1 MSEKGKETMSDTP
14 RHGIELERR
23 ELLKR
28 AGLLGAAG
36 LAAPV
41 AAFAQARPATA
52 PAGSPPLCTSGSLPS
67 DLLPPPAPKLNKGDL
82 VDNRFRITYERSIP
96 ATVTVLTQHFAALSE
111 RNLAGIADTLH
122 FPFAVHEQ
130 FSIRMPVVVK
140 TREQFMASPPAS
152 VGVTMRPVRFGP
164 QDGWLRPGLYDV
176 LVGIEVLQFNPVM
189 CNAAMTF
196 DRYDENGKLVHRC
209 EGVYLVSNND
219 GKWAIQ
225 VFSTIFT
232 PAQDVGVQWPDALAI
247 AFRPRMNHVLGI
259 WDDDGTILPG
269 LAQHNTYPRVSVT
282 GGGVATITSNAV
294 NDPMRPFVTK
304 GVTTRLRIQESAD
317 QAGQGR
323 GPRPPAD
330 PNAPRRTRWDSV
342 QDGFQEINKGE
353 RGGSTVKMRDARV
366 LHHNSNKIHIVAGV
380 ERWNTSGE
388 ELSVTTQVQVVSYK
402 KGIWARD
409 IDFGYYDTHARIN
422 DIPILG
428 K

>member
-1 MSEKGKETMSDTP
+1 MSDTP
-14 RHGIELERR
+14 RHEIDVQRR
-23 ELLKR
+23 ELLRR

-41 AAFAQARPATA
+41 AAFAQARPASATT
-52 PAGSPPLCTSGSLPS
+52 PLCTAGSLPS
-67 DLLPPPAPKLNKGDL
+67 DLLPPPSPKLGKGDL

-140 TREQFMASPPAS
+140 TRDEFMASPPAS
-152 VGVTMRPVRFGP
+152 VGTTLKPVRFSK
-164 QDGWLRPGLYDV
+164 QDSWLRAGLYDV

-189 CNAAMTF
+189 CNASMTY

-232 PAQDVGVQWPDALAI
+232 PAQDIGVQWPDALAI

-259 WDDDGTILPG
+259 WDDDSTILPG
-269 LAQHNTYPRVSVT
+269 LAQHDSYPRVGVT
-282 GGGVATITSNAV
+282 GGGVGTITSNAV
-294 NDPMRPFVTK
+294 NDPMRPFATK
-304 GVTTRLRIQESAD
+304 GVTTRLRIQD
-317 QAGQGR
+317 GPNQGQGR
-323 GPRPPAD
+323 GGNRPPAD
-330 PNAPRRTRWDSV
+330 PNAPRRTRWDAV

-366 LHHNSNKIHIVAGV
+366 LHHNSNKIHLVAGV

-388 ELSVTTQVQVVSYK
+388 ELSVTTQVQIVSYK

-409 IDFGYYDTHARIN
+409 IDFGYFDTHARIN

>member
-1 MSEKGKETMSDTP
+1 MPTTP
-14 RHGIELERR
+14 RHEIDIDRR
-23 ELLKR
+23 RLLR
-28 AGLLGAAG
+28 SAGLLGVAG
-36 LAAPV
+36 LAAP
-41 AAFAQARPATA
+41 AAALAQTQ
-52 PAGSPPLCTSGSLPS
+52 SSTPPLCTTGSLPS

-96 ATVTVLTQHFAALSE
+96 ATVNVLTQHFAALSE
-111 RNLAGIADTLH
+111 RNLGGIADTLH

-130 FSIRMPVVVK
+130 FTIRMPVVVR
-140 TREQFMASPPAS
+140 TRDQFMASPPAS
-152 VGVTMRPVRFGP
+152 VGVTMKPVRFSP

-176 LVGIEVLQFNPVM
+176 LVGVEVLQFNPVM
-189 CNAAMTF
+189 CNAAMTY

-209 EGVYLVSNND
+209 EGVYLVTNND

-232 PAQDVGVQWPDALAI
+232 PAQDIGVQWPDALSI

-269 LAQHNTYPRVSVT
+269 LASHNTYPRVGVT
-282 GGGVATITSNAV
+282 GGGVAAITSNAV
-294 NDPMRPFVTK
+294 NDPMRPFATK
-304 GVTTRLRIQESAD
+304 GVTTRLRIQDGPAAP
-317 QAGQGR
+317 QP
-323 GPRPPAD
+323 PRPQTE
-330 PNAPRRTRWDSV
+330 PRRTRWDSV

-353 RGGSTVKMRDARV
+353 RGGSTTKMRDARV
-366 LHHNSNKIHIVAGV
+366 LHHNSNKIHIVSGV

-409 IDFGYYDTHARIN
+409 IDFGYFDTHARIN
-422 DIPILG
+422 DIPALG

>member
-1 MSEKGKETMSDTP
+1 MSDRP
-14 RHGIELERR
+14 RQENGLQRR
-23 ELLKR
+23 ELLRR

-41 AAFAQARPATA
+41 AAFAQARPATTA
-52 PAGSPPLCTSGSLPS
+52 PLCTAGSLPS
-67 DLLPPPAPKLNKGDL
+67 DLLPPPAPKLGKGDL

-96 ATVTVLTQHFAALSE
+96 ATVSVLTQHFAALSE

-130 FSIRMPVVVK
+130 FSIRMPAVVR
-140 TREQFMASPPAS
+140 TRDQFMASPPAS
-152 VGVTMRPVRFGP
+152 VGTTLKPIRFSP
-164 QDGWLRPGLYDV
+164 QDSWLRAGLYDV

-189 CNAAMTF
+189 CNASMIY

-232 PAQDVGVQWPDALAI
+232 PAMSIGVQWPDALAI

-259 WDDDGTILPG
+259 WDDDSTILPG
-269 LAQHNTYPRVSVT
+269 LARHDSYPSVSVT
-282 GGGVATITSNAV
+282 GGGVGTITSNAV
-294 NDPMRPFVTK
+294 NDPMRPFATK
-304 GVTTRLRIQESAD
+304 GVTTRLRIQD
-317 QAGQGR
+317 GPGQNQGR
-323 GPRPPAD
+323 GNRPPAD
-330 PNAPRRTRWDSV
+330 PNAPRRTRWDAV

-366 LHHNSNKIHIVAGV
+366 LHHNSNKIHLVAGV

-388 ELSVTTQVQVVSYK
+388 ELSVTTQVQIVSYK

-409 IDFGYYDTHARIN
+409 IDFGYFDTHARIN
-422 DIPILG
+422 DIPILS

>member
-1 MSEKGKETMSDTP
+1 MSGTPRQEKG
-14 RHGIELERR
+14 LERR
-23 ELLKR
+23 ELLRR
-28 AGLLGAAG
+28 AGWLGAAG
-36 LAAPV
+36 LASPI
-41 AAFAQARPATA
+41 AAFAQSGSPATA
-52 PAGSPPLCTSGSLPS
+52 PLCTAGSLPS

-96 ATVTVLTQHFAALSE
+96 AAITVLTQHFAALSE

-130 FSIRMPVVVK
+130 FTIRMPVVVR
-140 TREQFMASPPAS
+140 TRDQFMASPPAS
-152 VGVTMRPVRFGP
+152 VGTTLKPVRFSP
-164 QDGWLRPGLYDV
+164 QDSWLRPGLYDV
-176 LVGIEVLQFNPVM
+176 LVGLEVLQFNPVM
-189 CNAAMTF
+189 CNAAMTY

-232 PAQDVGVQWPDALAI
+232 PAQDIGVQWPDAMAV

-269 LAQHNTYPRVSVT
+269 LAAHNTYPRVSVA
-282 GGGVATITSNAV
+282 GGGVAAITSNAV
-294 NDPMRPFVTK
+294 NDPMRPFATK
-304 GVTTRLRIQESAD
+304 GVTTRLRIQDAAPPP
-317 QAGQGR
+317 QP
-323 GPRPPAD
+323 PRPTTE
-330 PNAPRRTRWDSV
+330 PRRTRWDSV

-353 RGGSTVKMRDARV
+353 RGGSTTKMRDARV
-366 LHHNSNKIHIVAGV
+366 LHHNSNKIHLVSGV

-409 IDFGYYDTHARIN
+409 IDFGYFDTHARIN
-422 DIPILG
+422 DIPVLG

>member
-1 MSEKGKETMSDTP
+1 MSDTP
-14 RHGIELERR
+14 RHEIDAARR
-23 ELLKR
+23 QFLR
-28 AGLLGAAG
+28 GAGLLGVAG
-36 LAAPV
+36 FAAPV
-41 AAFAQARPATA
+41 AAFAQARPNATTA
-52 PAGSPPLCTSGSLPS
+52 AAAPLCTAGSLPS

-130 FSIRMPVVVK
+130 FTIRMPVVV
-140 TREQFMASPPAS
+140 RARDQFMASPPAS
-152 VGVTMRPVRFGP
+152 VGVTMKPVRFGP

-189 CNAAMTF
+189 CNASMTF

-209 EGVYLVSNND
+209 EGVYLVTNND

-232 PAQDVGVQWPDALAI
+232 PAQDIGVQWPDALAV

-269 LAQHNTYPRVSVT
+269 LAQHDSYPRVSVV
-282 GGGVATITSNAV
+282 GGGVAAITSNAV
-294 NDPMRPFVTK
+294 NDPMRPFAAK
-304 GVTTRLRIQESAD
+304 GVTTRLRIQDSPAPPR
-317 QAGQGR
+317 QAPQ
-323 GPRPPAD
+323 PA
-330 PNAPRRTRWDSV
+330 PGTPHRTRWDAV

-353 RGGSTVKMRDARV
+353 RGGSTTKMRDARV
-366 LHHNSNKIHIVAGV
+366 LHHNSNKIHIVSGV

-409 IDFGYYDTHARIN
+409 IDFGYFDTHARIN